1 MQRVKPGDRIKS
13 NTMLC
18 LADNI
23 LWSRDI
29 DNNDYKS
36 LLPRLDAFEMWI
48 ISQNIENSMDGK
60 YYQRGSIEKDRNRQR
75 NSETIQYEEITIS
88 RTYYKA

>member
-1 MQRVKPGDRIKS
+1 
-13 NTMLC
+13 MLC

-88 RTYYKA
+88 RT